1 MNEGKRMYR
10 GPGHNDA
17 PWKDLGAMVAGVLE
31 SRGSVF
37 ALAAL
42 DRQMLIEDERA
53 PSCLREEGHGQ
64 KGG

>member
-1 MNEGKRMYR
+1 
-10 GPGHNDA
+10 
-17 PWKDLGAMVAGVLE
+17 MVAGVLE